1 VTRSQPSRQIMKQ
14 TLLPDSLVVIFTI
27 LSIVGRFIL
36 AALLTDNFKIQR
48 DRFSAS
54 GIILNPL

>member
-1 VTRSQPSRQIMKQ
+1 MKQ